1 MVVAVLVGVGF
12 AVGLVVGRWWVL
24 LACVGVGAWIG
35 LSEEL
40 EVPGWY
46 LSLVYAALS
55 GLRIAA
61 GVLVRRNLA
70 KRLF

>member
-1 MVVAVLVGVGF
+1 MVVAVLIGVGF
-12 AVGLVVGRWWVL
+12 AVGLVVGRWWVI

-55 GLRIAA
+55 GLGIAA

-70 KRLF
+70 KGRF